1 MLYRCCTCTSN
12 KRRVFFSPLLYIEE
26 EEQETSYK
34 KNKEE
39 NIIKFNRRTILL
51 IEQSSSCN
59 ENIYRFTAPN
69 SNSIHSKKCTFK
81 RRRGAR
87 AVHAHARRIH
97 GEKTTGVPSSHT
109 TRAPNPSNDDESRR
123 YSHGKH

>member
-51 IEQSSSCN
+51 IEQSSCN

-69 SNSIHSKKCTFK
+69 SNSIHSIKCTFK

-87 AVHAHARRIH
+87 AVHAHARRIY

>member
-51 IEQSSSCN
+51 IEQSSCN

-69 SNSIHSKKCTFK
+69 SNSIHSIKCTFK